1 MRMLPPESS
10 FTDVK
15 SKAELRVANL
25 ISQISYEE
33 PAACFYSVHL
43 TEHEYKRMSEV
54 DFVVVWEDCVLA
66 IEVKGGRVAR
76 AGGSWSFTNRYGE
89 QNFKAEGPFDQ
100 ARSAMFALKERL
112 EKTDRALDV
121 SFAFL
126 VITPDQ
132 TLPADAEWDPWEHA
146 GPLSMTINGLKRV
159 LDQARSHARKA
170 NPRVPRGQE
179 YSRLLQI
186 LRPDFDR
193 VPRLSAQAVAL
204 EREYIALV
212 EAQYAVLLA
221 AEDNARILCEGGAGT
236 GKTLL
241 AAETARRAS
250 AAGKDV
256 LFVCRSKAVVD
267 YVAAL
272 LSETTVRCVAFSEL
286 PTSGT
291 CQVLVVDEAQD
302 VMNELDILTL
312 DAALKGG
319 IQAGN
324 WRLFCDTNNQAH
336 VDGRFSSA
344 THGEIRS
351 LASRSRLT
359 LNCRNT
365 APVIIQTQ
373 MLTGAD
379 LGTPMVGAG
388 PKVVSLPVG
397 SDLIAGAALDA
408 RLTMLVEEGV
418 ALEDIA
424 VVSLR
429 PKGVASAAVSCAAY
443 GRKQIVLAAEGRR
456 RGSAMLYRP
465 DEIKGLEAQH
475 VCVVDVDD
483 LDAEAA
489 LPKLYVAMTRPR
501 VSLWVA
507 YSDLAWKQL
516 RTRGPAL
523 AGKGN

>member
-15 SKAELRVANL
+15 SKAEIRVANL
-25 ISQISYEE
+25 ISQIAYEE

-54 DFVVVWEDCVLA
+54 DFVVVWDDCVLA

-76 AGGSWSFTNRYGE
+76 SGGSWSFTNRHGE

-100 ARSAMFALKERL
+100 ARSGMFALKERL
-112 EKTDRALDV
+112 EKADRALDV

-132 TLPADAEWDPWEHA
+132 ALPADAEWDPWEHA
-146 GPLSMTINGLKRV
+146 GPMSMTINGLKKV
-159 LDQARSHARKA
+159 LDSARSHARRA
-170 NPRVPRGQE
+170 NTRVPRGKA
-179 YSRLLQI
+179 YSQLNQI

-193 VPRLSAQAVAL
+193 VPRLSIQAEAL
-204 EREYIALV
+204 EREYVALV
-212 EAQYAVLLA
+212 EAQYTVLLA
-221 AEDNARILCEGGAGT
+221 AEDNERILCEGGAGT

-256 LFVCRSKAVVD
+256 LFVCRSRAVVD

-272 LSETTVRCVAFSEL
+272 LSETAVRCVAFSEL
-286 PTSGT
+286 PTQRI
-291 CQVLVVDEAQD
+291 CEVLVVDEAQD
-302 VMNELDILTL
+302 IMNELDILLL
-312 DAALKGG
+312 DAAVVGG
-319 IQAGN
+319 IGGGQ

-336 VDGRFSSA
+336 IDGRFSEA
-344 THGEIRS
+344 THNEIRS
-351 LASRSRLT
+351 LASRSRLA

-379 LGTPMVGAG
+379 LGTPRVGAG
-388 PKVVSLPVG
+388 PKVVSLAVG
-397 SDLIAGAALDA
+397 NDLIAGAALDA
-408 RLTMLVEEGV
+408 RLAMLVDDGV
-418 ALEDIA
+418 DLEDVAI
-424 VVSLR
+424 VSLR
-429 PKGVASAAVSCAAY
+429 PNGVASAAVSSAAY
-443 GRKQIVLAAEGRR
+443 RRKQIVLSAEGRR
-456 RGSAMLYRP
+456 NGSATLYRP
-465 DEIKGLEAQH
+465 EEIKGLEAPH

-489 LPKLYVAMTRPR
+489 LSKLYVAMTRPR

-516 RTRGPAL
+516 HTRGPAL
-523 AGKGN
+523 AGKGI

>member
-10 FTDVK
+10 FTHVK
-15 SKAELRVANL
+15 SNAEIRVAHL
-25 ISQISYEE
+25 ISQIGYEE
-33 PAACFYSVHL
+33 PVACFYSVHL

-76 AGGSWSFTNRYGE
+76 AGGSWSFTNRHGE
-89 QNFKAEGPFDQ
+89 QTFRAEGPFDQ

-112 EKTDRALDV
+112 EKVDHALDV

-132 TLPADAEWDPWEHA
+132 ALPNDTEWEPWEHA
-146 GPLSMTINGLKRV
+146 GPMSMTVNGLKKV

-170 NPRVPRGQE
+170 NSRVPRGQE

-193 VPRLSAQAVAL
+193 VPRLSVQAEAL

-241 AAETARRAS
+241 AAETARRAA
-250 AAGKDV
+250 AAGKNV

-272 LSETTVRCVAFSEL
+272 LSETTVRCVAFSQL
-286 PTSGT
+286 PTSGP
-291 CQVLVVDEAQD
+291 CEVLVVDEAQD
-302 VMNELDILTL
+302 VMNELDILLL
-312 DAALKGG
+312 DSAVEGG
-319 IQAGN
+319 IEAGS

-336 VDGRFSSA
+336 VDGRFSEA
-344 THGEIRS
+344 THNEIRS

-379 LGTPMVGAG
+379 LGTPRVGAG
-388 PKVVSLPVG
+388 PKVVSLAVG
-397 SDLIAGAALDA
+397 NDSIAGAALDA
-408 RLTMLVEEGV
+408 RLAMLVEQGV
-418 ALEDIA
+418 DLEDVAI
-424 VVSLR
+424 VSLR
-429 PKGVASAAVSCAAY
+429 PYGEASAAVRSAAY
-443 GRKQIVLAAEGRR
+443 GRKGIVLAAEGRR
-456 RGSAMLYRP
+456 TGSATLYRP
-465 DEIKGLEAQH
+465 EEIKGLEAPH
-475 VCVVDVDD
+475 VCVIDVDD

-507 YSDLAWKQL
+507 YSDRAWKQL

-523 AGKGN
+523 AGKGI